1 MINLMKLLQ
10 KSDVAK
16 AKSLDRQ
23 REIDQGVQLA
33 KRVDSLRETVAQE
46 EASLEKYRKETLTT
60 IQAQITAQA
69 DKLGSLTSEVTELEY
84 RKKLATDPIDTQWK
98 ELTDAQK
105 AYQEKTELLDKRK
118 AQLDTKDTELSY
130 REQLAIDTGNVINLK
145 LQDADR
151 RLAESATLRD
161 SADRQNTLASETLRK
176 AEEVSSLKIASA
188 TRREENVIAR
198 EATAFAKEEELRKK
212 EIELAN
218 EWTLLKDRQET
229 FIRLSK

>member
-1 MINLMKLLQ
+1 MKLLQ

>member
-1 MINLMKLLQ
+1 MINIMKLLQ

-46 EASLEKYRKETLTT
+46 EASLEKYRKETLST
-60 IQAQITAQA
+60 IQAQITAES
-69 DKLGSLTSEVTELEY
+69 DKLGALTTEVAELEH
-84 RKKLATDPIDTQWK
+84 RKGLALVPLYTQWEALEEAEKNHQQKVDLLKRLK
-98 ELTDAQK
+98 EEFDS
-105 AYQEKTELLDKRK
+105 
-118 AQLDTKDTELSY
+118 KDTELSS
-130 REQLAIDTGNVINLK
+130 REQATLSKEEVINLK

-151 RLAESATLRD
+151 RLTESATLRD
-161 SADRQNTLASETLRK
+161 NADRHNTLASETLRK
-176 AEEVSSLKIASA
+176 AELESSLKIASA